1 MHISMIPPPPVT
13 TRRGYWSAD
22 TIPPTFYPCWSGAT
36 ERCLAGSTCAEGHAG
51 RLCSQCSANYAP
63 GSDGACVPCGGST
76 AGPATYIFI
85 VLCVL
90 MFGFTSAVG
99 VLMVLV
105 KCKKRAINAT
115 TKSVYLL
122 DALEKKARKAYES
135 LSMKLKI
142 LVAFEQIAGSFRAT
156 FSIPFPMSYT
166 VFMSSISG
174 MVDLDLPA
182 MMNLGCA
189 VSINYMHML
198 VLKTMGA
205 LVVFTVIAGLGE
217 CESLMECKWMFMLPF
232 LVE

>member
-1 MHISMIPPPPVT
+1 M
-13 TRRGYWSAD
+13 
-22 TIPPTFYPCWSGAT
+22 
-36 ERCLAGSTCAEGHAG
+36 
-51 RLCSQCSANYAP
+51 
-63 GSDGACVPCGGST
+63 PCGSGT
-76 AGPATYIFI
+76 ASPATYIFI

-90 MFGFTSAVG
+90 TFGITSAVAA
-99 VLMVLV
+99 LMVAI

-122 DALEKKARKAYES
+122 DAVEKKAKKAYES

-189 VSINYMHML
+189 VSLDYTHML
-198 VLKTMGA
+198 MIKTVGA
-205 LVVFTVIAGLGE
+205 LGVFAAIAVIGE
-217 CESLMECKWMFMLPF
+217 CRKRWRVLSA
-232 LVE
+232 